1 MVVLIMMNQK
11 EIEALISIRKNLAC
25 SEEGS
30 VKSSACPLLLR
41 HVTWSTGTGCVIDPL
56 TGKVM

>member
-1 MVVLIMMNQK
+1 MLVLIMMNQK
-11 EIEALISIRKNLAC
+11 EIEALISIRKNLAFL
-25 SEEGS
+25 EEGN

-41 HVTWSTGTGCVIDPL
+41 HVTLSTGTGCVIDPL